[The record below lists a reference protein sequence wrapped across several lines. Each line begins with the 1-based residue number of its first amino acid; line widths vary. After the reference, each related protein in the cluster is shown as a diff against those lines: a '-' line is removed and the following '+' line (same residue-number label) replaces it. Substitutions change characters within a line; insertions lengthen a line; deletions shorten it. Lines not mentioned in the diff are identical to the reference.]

1 MSAARSHRQD
11 HERNRGFLSRDGS
24 KTLIANVLTV
34 VFVYCFAVIGQ
45 QERSGDEGGR
55 LTYLWLIVMVFM
67 FMLYGLYTW
76 GVHPLDKPKRSATP
90 ADSTLRYVGPHSK
103 CVA

>member
-1 MSAARSHRQD
+1 MSAARSHQQD

-24 KTLIANVLTV
+24 NSHRQRLDV

-45 QERSGDEGGR
+45 QERSGDEEGR
-55 LTYLWLIVMVFM
+55 LTYLWLIVMVVM

-76 GVHPLDKPKRSATP
+76 GVYPLDKSKRSA
-90 ADSTLRYVGPHSK
+90 ASSDSTPTVERVQ
-103 CVA
+103 

>member
-1 MSAARSHRQD
+1 MSGTEAFFHAMAP
-11 HERNRGFLSRDGS
+11 
-24 KTLIANVLTV
+24 TLIANVLTV
-34 VFVYCFAVIGQ
+34 VFVYCFAVIGR
-45 QERSGDEGGR
+45 QERSGDEGGASHILAHR
-55 LTYLWLIVMVFM
+55 HGFM

-90 ADSTLRYVGPHSK
+90 ANSTLRYVGPHSK

>member
-1 MSAARSHRQD
+1 M
-11 HERNRGFLSRDGS
+11 
-24 KTLIANVLTV
+24 

-76 GVHPLDKPKRSATP
+76 GVHPLDKPKRSASS
-90 ADSTLRYVGPHSK
+90 ADSALRYVGPHSK